1 MEDELDESCGGSSLV
16 VVVSV
21 LTNCSGRLSG
31 LVAAAAAAWLIG
43 TKPGSGEPSSGS
55 VIPSFRNNT

>member
-31 LVAAAAAAWLIG
+31 LAAAAAWLIG